1 MKSESQNKIWY
12 AVDCVVK
19 SEAAEAI
26 EFAFM
31 EADANG
37 IEIDTLG
44 KVNFEEKVKVVGHF
58 SDSPDMNSLKN
69 RINESLRIY
78 SLNKNLVET
87 ISLREVENQDWLAE
101 WKKSWKPTETAKFI
115 IAPPWDIPKT
125 KEKIIIQIEPAM
137 AFGTGTH
144 ETTKLCLKAIED
156 SFVLGESFFDV
167 GTGTGILAFAVAKLN
182 PENRDILACDV
193 DSDSVKIAIENAE
206 LNGVAENIKF
216 YEGSIEQDSANF
228 DFVCANLTADVI
240 LPILHLLV
248 AKSKKTL
255 LLSGILATQEASI
268 TNRLKELG
276 QENFVIET
284 DGEWI
289 SVLATK

>member
-1 MKSESQNKIWY
+1 
-12 AVDCVVK
+12 VDCVVK

-58 SDSPDMNSLKN
+58 SDSPDVNSLKD

-78 SLNKNLVET
+78 SLNRNLVET

-115 IAPPWDIPKT
+115 IAPPWDIPET
-125 KEKIIIQIEPAM
+125 KKLIIQIEPAM

-144 ETTKLCLKAIED
+144 ETTKLCVKAIED
-156 SFVLGESFFDV
+156 NFVLGESFFDV
-167 GTGTGILAFAVAKLN
+167 GTGTGILVFAVAKLD
-182 PENRDILACDV
+182 PDNRNILACDI
-193 DSDSVKIAIENAE
+193 DSDSVRIAIENAE
-206 LNGVAENIKF
+206 LNGVAKNIKF
-216 YEGSIEQDSANF
+216 YEGSIDENSANF

-255 LLSGILATQEASI
+255 LLSGILATQELAI
-268 TNRLKELG
+268 TDRLKELG